1 MKRLILLIIILL
13 TLTNVIYASFPI
25 TENNTILTITNFE
38 DPDDDESDEP
48 SLMIYI
54 LRGVLMAGFLFFL
67 IRAWIKAWRNRV
79 RWVRVLTWVILIG
92 FALMMTGALILSQMV
107 GGMGG

>member
-1 MKRLILLIIILL
+1 MKKLFLCLFLVVI
-13 TLTNVIYASFPI
+13 LTNVIYASFPV
-25 TENNTILTITNFE
+25 TENNTVLTITNFE
-38 DPDDDESDEP
+38 DPDDESDEP
-48 SLMIYI
+48 SLIIYI
-54 LRGVLMAGFLFFL
+54 LRGVLMASFLFFL

-79 RWVRVLTWVILIG
+79 RWVRILTWVILIG

>member
-1 MKRLILLIIILL
+1 MKKLFLCLFLVV
-13 TLTNVIYASFPI
+13 TLTNVIYASFPV
-25 TENNTILTITNFE
+25 TENNTVLTITNFE
-38 DPDDDESDEP
+38 DPDDESDEP
-48 SLMIYI
+48 SLIIFI
-54 LRGVLMAGFLFFL
+54 LRGVLMASFLFFL

-79 RWVRVLTWVILIG
+79 RWVRILTWIILIG

>member
-1 MKRLILLIIILL
+1 MKKLLLCL
-13 TLTNVIYASFPI
+13 FLVATLTNVIYPSFPV
-25 TENNTILTITNFE
+25 TENNTVLTITNFE
-38 DPDDDESDEP
+38 DPDDESNEP
-48 SLMIYI
+48 SLIIYI
-54 LRGVLMAGFLFFL
+54 LRGVLLASFLFFL

-92 FALMMTGALILSQMV
+92 FALMMTGALILSLFMG

>member
-1 MKRLILLIIILL
+1 MKKLLLCL
-13 TLTNVIYASFPI
+13 FLVATLTNVIYASFPV
-25 TENNTILTITNFE
+25 TENNTVLTITNFE
-38 DPDDDESDEP
+38 DPDDESDEP
-48 SLMIYI
+48 SLIIYI
-54 LRGVLMAGFLFFL
+54 LRGVLMASFLFFL

>member
-1 MKRLILLIIILL
+1 MKKLFLCLFLVV
-13 TLTNVIYASFPI
+13 TLTNVIYASFPV
-25 TENNTILTITNFE
+25 TENNTVLTITNFE
-38 DPDDDESDEP
+38 DPDDESDEP
-48 SLMIYI
+48 SLIIYI
-54 LRGVLMAGFLFFL
+54 LRGVLMASFLFFL

-79 RWVRVLTWVILIG
+79 RWVRILTWVILIG